1 MNNKPK
7 SLLLQLYPDK
17 RKSYSEESNCSDT
30 ENAFKNRMANI
41 KKIKMNTQPV
51 TPDSAYSNIV
61 YTLNDKSVDSDFTF
75 NIFNMDMWE
84 YANFYT
90 EYLETTE
97 RLPHLFSSTEWNNF
111 NLFHNYSEEPIKT
124 NGIELR
130 NVIIKSKFPICYPK
144 EGIEIN
150 ISVNLKGEGSF
161 WLFTRS
167 LIEEV
172 NNTTMY
178 NKNSTVIE
186 ISKMKN
192 CNKSFISFG
201 TFLGKEV
208 IDGSSLNSNY
218 KSFYKRQ
225 LINYNSKKD
234 TSFSLHD
241 ICEYRLNIT
250 DEGNEIIKV
259 RILFNDSHK
268 ENVICANY
276 YYPVDKEMYLMI
288 AGGGDS
294 ARLTAMKG
302 AKFPLCKCTDNN
314 NNVNQ
319 ERSNCNCCI
328 LY

>member
-1 MNNKPK
+1 MKNK
-7 SLLLQLYPDK
+7 SLLLQLYPEK
-17 RKSYSEESNCSDT
+17 RRSYSEESNCSDT

-41 KKIKMNTQPV
+41 KKIKQNTHPV
-51 TPDSAYSNIV
+51 IPDSAYNIL
-61 YTLNDKSVDSDFTF
+61 YTLNDKSVNNDFTF
-75 NIFNMDMWE
+75 NIFNTDMWE
-84 YANFYT
+84 FSNFYT

-97 RLPHLFSSTEWNNF
+97 KLPHLFSSTEWNNF
-111 NLFHNYSEEPIKT
+111 NSFHNYSEEPIKT

-130 NVIIKSKFPICYPK
+130 NVIIKSKFPICYPY

-172 NNTTMY
+172 NHTTMY

-218 KSFYKRQ
+218 KSFFKRQ

-234 TSFSLHD
+234 SSFSLHD
-241 ICEYRLNIT
+241 ICEYKLNIT
-250 DEGNEIIKV
+250 DQGSEIIKV

-276 YYPVDKEMYLMI
+276 YYPVDKEMYLML

-302 AKFPLCKCTDNN
+302 AKFQICKYIENTNAKY
-314 NNVNQ
+314 Q